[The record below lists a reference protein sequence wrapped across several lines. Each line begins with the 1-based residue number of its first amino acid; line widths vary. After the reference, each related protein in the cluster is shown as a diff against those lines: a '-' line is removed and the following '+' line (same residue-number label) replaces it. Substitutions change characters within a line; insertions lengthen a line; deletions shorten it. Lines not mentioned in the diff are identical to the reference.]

1 MEKDLARQFSIKRSR
16 WLLHAFIVSGAL
28 NVGLLLTFIISAI
41 RNKEENL
48 LSYEKRIGKISKP
61 LSFSNQEI
69 LKKYLNFSFDELLK
83 ELSNT
88 TLVEEGYR
96 VCDLALACLS
106 HVHHLDVERALSG
119 TILEKRHYALTLGEG
134 KEKIFLT
141 LFPALSLANYKTLF
155 YFLDKEKWPF
165 TPEGL
170 FHLLKLQK
178 GEADSSLLQAFFV
191 TSQFYTIES
200 AFRSLPFSL
209 PRETLLS
216 LLLDGEWKE
225 SLALYDE
232 LKKDP
237 DRKIASVGKFLSGY
251 LPYRSQLAAQLL
263 LLLDKEFAYKNLSNE
278 EMALLLSL
286 LEEKTPEVEKFLEE
300 VKGSLRPQEI
310 RERTERKEVGVKE
323 AAVKE
328 IPSPQKVSN
337 EKTHV
342 VAHGDTLWKISRQYK
357 VDVAEIKRVNQLKS
371 DHLAPGT
378 VLKIPHAH

>member
-1 MEKDLARQFSIKRSR
+1 MKEDPARQFPIKRSR

-28 NVGLLLTFIISAI
+28 NIGLLLTFIISAI
-41 RNKEENL
+41 QKKEESL
-48 LSYEKRIGKISKP
+48 LSYEKRIEKVSKP

-69 LKKYLNFSFDELLK
+69 LKKYLNFSFNELLK
-83 ELSNT
+83 ELTNT

-119 TILEKRHYALTLGEG
+119 TILEKRQYVLTSGEG

-170 FHLLKLQK
+170 FYLLKQNR

-191 TSQFYTIES
+191 TSQFYIIEN
-200 AFRSLPFSL
+200 AFKSLPLSL

-225 SLALYDE
+225 SLALYEE

-278 EMALLLSL
+278 EMTLLLSL
-286 LEEKTPEVEKFLEE
+286 LEEETPELEKFLEE
-300 VKGSLRPQEI
+300 VKESLRPQEI
-310 RERTERKEVGVKE
+310 RERTERKETGVKE
-323 AAVKE
+323 VAVKE
-328 IPSPQKVSN
+328 IPSSQKASS

-371 DHLAPGT
+371 DNLAPGT
-378 VLKIPHAH
+378 VLKIP